1 MATFEDLL
9 NSITSSGNVKK
20 LENTRETWER
30 IANKDSFPELE
41 NQSIEEWIQE
51 NPYSN
56 IA

>member
-9 NSITSSGNVKK
+9 NSIISSDNVKK

-41 NQSIEEWIQE
+41 NESIEKWIQE

>member
-9 NSITSSGNVKK
+9 NSITGSGNVKK

-56 IA
+56 II